1 MVISAWILGA
11 YTIRGKD
18 PEKGYIVFIATCLIA
33 PWVFIFLFSFL
44 GPPPDTAEFVA
55 TVTEQKVRYAILII
69 SGIMITLGF
78 AVLREKL
85 KVSGEYFYST
95 IGFTVFMIAIPL
107 YIIQIAFYSNFTFE
121 LFKIQLTSSSEK
133 YPEWF
138 LPVQAQFILIGL
150 VEVALMYLTT
160 AAFAASLKSA
170 GWFRKSL
177 ANIYI
182 TISLV
187 AFVLVSFYPLY
198 ASAVR
203 SLGFFPL
210 SIPAVPFIMPLYIGI
225 NLLRRVG
232 NGQ

>member
-1 MVISAWILGA
+1 MIALG
-11 YTIRGKD
+11 
-18 PEKGYIVFIATCLIA
+18 L
-33 PWVFIFLFSFL
+33 
-44 GPPPDTAEFVA
+44 
-55 TVTEQKVRYAILII
+55 
-69 SGIMITLGF
+69 

-85 KVSGEYFYST
+85 KASGEYFYST

-138 LPVQAQFILIGL
+138 LPVHAQFSLIGL
-150 VEVALMYLTT
+150 VEVALMYLAT

-170 GWFRKSL
+170 GWFRKRP

-182 TISLV
+182 AISLV
-187 AFVLVSFYPLY
+187 AFMLVSFYPVY
-198 ASAVR
+198 ANAVR

-210 SIPAVPFIMPLYIGI
+210 LIPAVPFIMPLYIGI
-225 NLLRRVG
+225 NLLRKAGGVS
-232 NGQ
+232 